1 MLSAAQNELLT
12 RTGPGTPGGALMRR
26 YWQPVALSEELAENL
41 DNPRPVKPVR
51 LLGRDLVLF
60 RDEAGRL
67 GLFDRH
73 CCHRGADLAF
83 GRLENGG
90 LRCPFHGWLYD
101 VTGACLEQ
109 PAEPEGS
116 DLRRRVRQPAYPCT
130 ERNGII
136 FAWLGEEPEE
146 GRAPPLPDLDCF
158 AAPEAYSFAWKGWWD
173 CNWLQALEVGIDPAH
188 ASFLHRFFEDDDTR
202 YGQQFRD
209 RTGDVAQT
217 MVFREFDRPEIHVE
231 TTGYGLRLVT
241 LRDLGDG
248 RRHVRITNQ
257 IFPHGIVIP
266 ISATMNITQW
276 HVPIDDENCF
286 WYTLFTDFA
295 APVDRERMR
304 ADRIGSCT
312 LPDYRSIHSRAD
324 NWGYDP
330 AEQALRTYTGMGED
344 INFHDQWA
352 VESPGRIHDRTREN
366 LGTTDAGI
374 MAYRRMLRRA
384 LKAAEEGGPVPFE
397 TPNKTRAASKAPLGI
412 DTIGGGRTRRWP
424 STRSGRRPSGGRS
437 GAPTRR
443 QGAPARPGPAGRE
456 KLRRM
461 GAIAGEAAE

>member
-1 MLSAAQNELLT
+1 MLTAEQNDMLT
-12 RTGPGTPGGALMRR
+12 RTGAGTAGGALMRR
-26 YWQPVALSEELAENL
+26 YWQPVALAEEL
-41 DNPRPVKPVR
+41 DGPRPVRAVR
-51 LLGRDLVLF
+51 MLGQDLVLF

-67 GLFDRH
+67 GLVDRH

-101 VTGACLEQ
+101 VSGACLEQ

-116 DLRRRVRQPAYPCT
+116 DLHTRVRQPAYPCL
-130 ERNGII
+130 ERNGMV
-136 FAWLGEEPEE
+136 FAWLGEGKPQ
-146 GRAPPLPDLDCF
+146 PLPDLDCF
-158 AAPEAYSFAWKGWWD
+158 AAPEAYSFAWKGWWE

-188 ASFLHRFFEDDDTR
+188 ASFLHRFFEDADEDGGDR

-209 RTGDVAQT
+209 RTGDMAQT
-217 MVFREFDRPEIHVE
+217 AVFRDFDRPEIHVE
-231 TTGYGLRLVT
+231 TTGYGLRLTT

-248 RRHVRITNQ
+248 RRHVRVTNQ
-257 IFPHGIVIP
+257 VFPHGIVIP

-286 WYTLFTDFA
+286 WYTLFTDYA
-295 APVDRERMR
+295 APVDKARMR

-330 AEQALRTYTGMGED
+330 AEQRLRTYTGMGED

-352 VESPGRIHDRTREN
+352 VESPGPVHDRTKEN

-374 MAYRRMLRRA
+374 MANRRVLRRA
-384 LKAAEEGGPVPFE
+384 LKAAEEGGQVPFE
-397 TPNKTRAASKAPLGI
+397 SGRATADAPLAI
-412 DTIGGGRTRRWP
+412 DTIGPAAEWRTVWRADEAARRA
-424 STRSGRRPSGGRS
+424 RSPWAAALAD
-437 GAPTRR
+437 APV
-443 QGAPARPGPAGRE
+443 
-456 KLRRM
+456 
-461 GAIAGEAAE
+461 AGEAAE

>member
-1 MLSAAQNELLT
+1 MLSAAQNDLLT
-12 RTGPGTPGGALMRR
+12 RTGPGTAGGALMRR
-26 YWQPVALSEELAENL
+26 YWQPIALSEELAPES
-41 DNPRPVKPVR
+41 DNPRPVKAVR
-51 LLGRDLVLF
+51 LLGLDLVLF

-67 GLFDRH
+67 GLIDRH

-101 VTGACLEQ
+101 TNGACLEQ

-116 DLRRRVRQPAYPCT
+116 DLHRRVRQPAYPCR
-130 ERNGII
+130 ERNGMI
-136 FAWLGEEPEE
+136 FAWLGEGEPQ
-146 GRAPPLPDLDCF
+146 PLPDLDCF
-158 AAPEAYSFAWKGWWD
+158 AAPEAYSFAWKGWWE
-173 CNWLQALEVGIDPAH
+173 CNWLQALEVGVDPAH
-188 ASFLHRFFEDDDTR
+188 ASFLHRFFEDDDAR

-209 RTGDVAQT
+209 RTGDMAQT
-217 MVFREFDRPEIHVE
+217 AVFREYDRPDIHVE
-231 TTGYGLRLVT
+231 TTGYGLRLIT

-248 RRHVRITNQ
+248 RRHVRVTNQ
-257 IFPHGIVIP
+257 VFPHGIVIP

-286 WYTLFTDFA
+286 WYTLFTDYSA
-295 APVDRERMR
+295 TVDKGRMR

-330 AEQALRTYTGMGED
+330 AEQRLRTYTGMGED

-352 VESPGRIHDRTREN
+352 VESPGPVHDRTKEN

-374 MAYRRMLRRA
+374 MAYRRILRRA
-384 LKAAEEGGPVPFE
+384 LKEAEEDGPVPFE
-397 TPNKTRAASKAPLGI
+397 SGAADDAPLSI
-412 DTIGGGRTRRWP
+412 DTIGPAAEWRTVWRKDEAARRA
-424 STRSGRRPSGGRS
+424 RSPWAAALAND
-437 GAPTRR
+437 APVT
-443 QGAPARPGPAGRE
+443 
-456 KLRRM
+456 
-461 GAIAGEAAE
+461 GEAAE

>member
-26 YWQPVALSEELAENL
+26 YWQPVALSEELAPDS
-41 DNPRPVKPVR
+41 DNPRQVKAVR
-51 LLGRDLVLF
+51 LLGLDLVLF

-67 GLFDRH
+67 GLIDRH

-101 VTGACLEQ
+101 ISGACLEQ

-116 DLRRRVRQPAYPCT
+116 DLHTRVRQPAYPCL
-130 ERNGII
+130 ERNGMI
-136 FAWLGEEPEE
+136 FAWLGD
-146 GRAPPLPDLDCF
+146 GDAPPLPDLDCF
-158 AAPEAYSFAWKGWWD
+158 AAPEAYSFAWKGWWE
-173 CNWLQALEVGIDPAH
+173 CNWLQALEVGVDPAH
-188 ASFLHRFFEDDDTR
+188 ASFLHRFFEDEEEDGGGR

-209 RTGDVAQT
+209 RTGDMAQT
-217 MVFREFDRPEIHVE
+217 AVFREYDRPDIHVE
-231 TTGYGLRLVT
+231 TTGYGLRLTT

-257 IFPHGIVIP
+257 VFPHGIVIP

-276 HVPIDDENCF
+276 HVPIDDENCY
-286 WYTLFTDFA
+286 WYTLFTDYSA
-295 APVDRERMR
+295 MVDKARMR

-330 AEQALRTYTGMGED
+330 AEQRLRTYTGMGED

-352 VESPGRIHDRTREN
+352 VESPGPVHDRTKEN

-374 MAYRRMLRRA
+374 MAYRRILRRA

-397 TPNKTRAASKAPLGI
+397 SGTAEDAPFAI
-412 DTIGGGRTRRWP
+412 DTIGPAAEWRTVWRADEAARRA
-424 STRSGRRPSGGRS
+424 RSPWA
-437 GAPTRR
+437 GAATDS
-443 QGAPARPGPAGRE
+443 AVT
-456 KLRRM
+456 
-461 GAIAGEAAE
+461 GEAAE

>member
-26 YWQPVALSEELAENL
+26 YWQPVALAEEL

-51 LLGRDLVLF
+51 LLGQDLVLF

-83 GRLENGG
+83 GRLEGGG

-101 VTGACLEQ
+101 TSGACLEQ

-116 DLRRRVRQPAYPCT
+116 DLHRRVQQPAYPCT

-146 GRAPPLPDLDCF
+146 GRTPPLPDLDCF

-188 ASFLHRFFEDDDTR
+188 ASFLHRFFDDEDAR

-217 MVFREFDRPEIHVE
+217 RVFREFDRPEINVE
-231 TTGYGLRLVT
+231 TTGYGLRLTT

-330 AEQALRTYTGMGED
+330 AEQRLRTYTGMGED

-384 LKAAEEGGPVPFE
+384 LKAAEESEPVPFE
-397 TPNKTRAASKAPLGI
+397 SGRAEDGPRAI
-412 DTIGGGRTRRWP
+412 DTIGPAAESRTVWRADEAARRA
-424 STRSGRRPSGGRS
+424 RSPWAGRS
-437 GAPTRR
+437 GETAPD
-443 QGAPARPGPAGRE
+443 
-456 KLRRM
+456 